1 MNKQISALKR
11 DLRTLLLSVALYGT
25 LSATFCTADTITVAY
40 TYDAAGRLTFADY
53 SGDNTIAYAYD
64 PNGNLT
70 QRVVQASSAEYVTNA
85 PVPVPVNWLGSYG
98 ITGDLAAANTNDLDG
113 DGVPTWEEYVMDTNP
128 TNAQSR
134 LALLPDGASTSEG
147 NLIVWSGSPNRSYGI
162 YWGTDLRLGI
172 TNPLVE
178 NIRPAG
184 YGSVGY
190 TDTVHLAEHA
200 LFYSIQVDLP

>member
-1 MNKQISALKR
+1 MNRKETIVKTKLAFILLIAALM
-11 DLRTLLLSVALYGT
+11 RTAP
-25 LSATFCTADTITVAY
+25 ADTITIVCAY
-40 TYDAAGRLTFADY
+40 DQAGRLTSADY
-53 SGDNTIAYAYD
+53 GSENRIAFAYD

-70 QRVVQASSAEYVTNA
+70 QRVVQASGEYVTNA

-147 NLIVWSGSPNRSYGI
+147 NLIVWSGSPNRAYGI

>member
-1 MNKQISALKR
+1 MNKKETIVKTKLAFILLIAALM
-11 DLRTLLLSVALYGT
+11 RTAP
-25 LSATFCTADTITVAY
+25 ADTITIVCAY
-40 TYDAAGRLTFADY
+40 DQAGRLTLADY
-53 SGDNTIAYAYD
+53 GGDNTIAFAYD

-147 NLIVWSGSPNRSYGI
+147 NLIVWSGSPNRAYGI

-178 NIRPAG
+178 NLRPAG

>member
-1 MNKQISALKR
+1 MNRKETIVKTKLAFILLIAALM
-11 DLRTLLLSVALYGT
+11 RTAP
-25 LSATFCTADTITVAY
+25 ADTITIVCAY
-40 TYDAAGRLTFADY
+40 DQAGRLTSADY
-53 SGDNTIAYAYD
+53 GSENRIAFAYD

-70 QRVVQASSAEYVTNA
+70 QRVVQASGEYVTNA

-147 NLIVWSGSPNRSYGI
+147 NLIVWSGSPNRAYGI

-178 NIRPAG
+178 NLRPAG